1 MDTLLVS
8 NDNIQLIYN
17 VIYKTHN
24 SNIIIQNKQKIL
36 KLIHKKCIIYNNNFI
51 ISNVDDITN
60 INEQIIQYILNLYNI
75 SKNKHINKIMNNT
88 FDNTV
93 DNTIDNTINNTIVNT
108 IDNTI
113 NNTNDNTNDN
123 TIDDNISINK
133 QVVKEYEYKP
143 YIIDNEINPQI
154 ENIINDTTISKMYP
168 ILTDSIVKE
177 SYKNINEVEDMIE
190 YNICSSKD
198 RLINNSSNIFN
209 LNHNNITITNIIVPK
224 KNVYHP
230 IIILLA
236 NNKKYILIL
245 DKEINNNIVYK
256 PISNIILQKCNSI
269 ELDNIYKNIDDII
282 INITELQIKLNLSLD
297 VIFNKTYNVNFN
309 IGDII
314 EIKLKENTDIEETKH
329 IYNILN
335 IYTIEIINN
344 NFMKLVLLKSP
355 AVITNITDN
364 INIEENIEENNLNK
378 QKNLIQLD
386 SSKYYIVKYTNQI
399 HIVYKVN
406 K

>member
-1 MDTLLVS
+1 MDTLLLS

-24 SNIIIQNKQKIL
+24 SNIIIKNKQKIL
-36 KLIHKKCIIYNNNFI
+36 KLIHKKCITYNNNFI

-75 SKNKHINKIMNNT
+75 SKNKHMNNT
-88 FDNTV
+88 INNTINNTVDNTV
-93 DNTIDNTINNTIVNT
+93 DNTIDNTIDNTMNNT

-113 NNTNDNTNDN
+113 
-123 TIDDNISINK
+123 SINK
-133 QVVKEYEYKP
+133 PVVKEYEYKP
-143 YIIDNEINPQI
+143 YIIDDEIKPKI

-168 ILTDSIVKE
+168 ISTDSIVKK
-177 SYKNINEVEDMIE
+177 SYKNINEVDDIIE

-236 NNKKYILIL
+236 NNIKYSLIL
-245 DKEINNNIVYK
+245 DKEINNNIIYK
-256 PISNIILQKCNSI
+256 PISNIILQKCDSI

-282 INITELQIKLNLSLD
+282 LNITELQIKLNSSLD
-297 VIFNKTYNVNFN
+297 VIFNKTDDVNFN

-314 EIKLKENTDIEETKH
+314 EIKLKENTEIEETKH

-335 IYTIEIINN
+335 IYKIEIINK

-355 AVITNITDN
+355 EVITNITDD
-364 INIEENIEENNLNK
+364 INIEENIEGNNLNK
-378 QKNLIQLD
+378 KKNIIQLD